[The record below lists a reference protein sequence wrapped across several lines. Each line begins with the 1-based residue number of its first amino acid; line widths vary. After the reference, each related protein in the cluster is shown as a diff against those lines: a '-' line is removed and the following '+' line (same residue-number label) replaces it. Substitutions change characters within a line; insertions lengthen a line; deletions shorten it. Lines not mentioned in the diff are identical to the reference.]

1 MFELITLLTIIIIVL
16 LFNRIYFSLYKEK
29 VVFFKYLKRLII
41 YSILVFCLIL
51 MLLNLKI
58 IDDMS
63 RDFLQSTI
71 ITYVLIFLVMFFNI
85 SSKSYESPTVIIYN
99 IIKKKGASYNKI
111 LKLLKEKKLVEI
123 RFNDLLKQKLI
134 QKNKNKIILTP
145 LGYKF
150 SGFFSFL
157 KSFFKIKCKG

>member
-16 LFNRIYFSLYKEK
+16 LFNRIYFSVYKEK

-41 YSILVFCLIL
+41 YSILVFGSII
-51 MLLNLKI
+51 MLLNLEI
-58 IDDMS
+58 IDEVD
-63 RDFLQSTI
+63 RDFLQSTV
-71 ITYVLIFLVMFFNI
+71 ITYVLIFLVMFFSI
-85 SSKSYESPTVIIYN
+85 STKSYESPTVIIYN
-99 IIKKKGASYNKI
+99 IIKKEGASYNKI
-111 LKLLKEKKLVEI
+111 LKLLKKKKLVEI

-134 QKNKNKIILTP
+134 QKNNNKIILTP

-157 KSFFKIKCKG
+157 KLFFKIKCKG

>member
-99 IIKKKGASYNKI
+99 IIKKKEVN
-111 LKLLKEKKLVEI
+111 
-123 RFNDLLKQKLI
+123 
-134 QKNKNKIILTP
+134 
-145 LGYKF
+145 
-150 SGFFSFL
+150 
-157 KSFFKIKCKG
+157 

>member
-1 MFELITLLTIIIIVL
+1 MFELISLLTIIIIVL
-16 LFNRIYFSLYKEK
+16 LFNRIYFSVYKEK

-51 MLLNLKI
+51 ILLNLKI

-99 IIKKKGASYNKI
+99 IIKKKVPHTI
-111 LKLLKEKKLVEI
+111 
-123 RFNDLLKQKLI
+123 
-134 QKNKNKIILTP
+134 
-145 LGYKF
+145 KF
-150 SGFFSFL
+150 
-157 KSFFKIKCKG
+157 